1 MVAIRM
7 WFVVRNLALDPNRAK
22 FCLER
27 AANGTVQFRD
37 GEDLGSLLEEVACVC
52 HVERQRD
59 VASGYQREAAR
70 MKACPEG
77 AKRVEW
83 ETSLVVL

>member
-59 VASGYQREAAR
+59 VASSLQRQSRQIE
-70 MKACPEG
+70 
-77 AKRVEW
+77 
-83 ETSLVVL
+83 SLP